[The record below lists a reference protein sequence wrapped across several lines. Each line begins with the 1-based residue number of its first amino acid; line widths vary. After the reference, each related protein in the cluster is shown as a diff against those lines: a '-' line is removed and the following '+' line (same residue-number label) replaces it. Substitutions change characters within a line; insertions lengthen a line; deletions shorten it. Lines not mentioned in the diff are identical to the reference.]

1 MPLALPQQKR
11 STNMA
16 GNHTPVELT
25 TYAKRL
31 PKPKAGHGDGSKSE
45 AEWKA
50 LQKILSCLQHR
61 SDLVLET
68 LAALELK
75 VEKTTTTTDAQD
87 TDPEF
92 DTEIRVLNDFPEDW
106 MAGWIQHQTGM
117 AINDRA
123 LEKMLVADPAVLDK
137 LRRFSLQLHPQ
148 LVMPKSL
155 QIQKLCGRVLDQ
167 FSCDIGSP
175 LASTWAKSH
184 IDAAGNISWK
194 NGGPSWGRICE
205 LRVPWYL
212 HCSCIVLAL
221 FLPRSC
227 IMCACGLVADF
238 VTDRMFQ
245 GCACSAICVVV
256 RRAHA

>member
-1 MPLALPQQKR
+1 MEGVA
-11 STNMA
+11 
-16 GNHTPVELT
+16 
-25 TYAKRL
+25 
-31 PKPKAGHGDGSKSE
+31 D
-45 AEWKA
+45 
-50 LQKILSCLQHR
+50 CLQHR

-117 AINDRA
+117 AINDRV
-123 LEKMLVADPAVLDK
+123 LEEILVADPAVLDK

-155 QIQKLCGRVLDQ
+155 QIQKVCGRVLDQ
-167 FSCDIGSP
+167 VSRDIGSP

-194 NGGPSWGRICE
+194 TGCPSWGRICG

-212 HCSCIVLAL
+212 HCSCIVLAQVL
-221 FLPRSC
+221 HYVCMWSCGGFRYRSSVPR
-227 IMCACGLVADF
+227 MCVLGDMC
-238 VTDRMFQ
+238 
-245 GCACSAICVVV
+245 GCAQSACFK
-256 RRAHA
+256 AMCCLSLHAFHAALPEVAGSFRSATRVAAPPR